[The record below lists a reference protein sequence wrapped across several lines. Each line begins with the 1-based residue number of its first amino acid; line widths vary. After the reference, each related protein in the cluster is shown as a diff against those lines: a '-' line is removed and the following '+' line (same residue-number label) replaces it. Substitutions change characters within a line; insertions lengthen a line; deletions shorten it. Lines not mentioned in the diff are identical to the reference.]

1 MNHPKRLLAGVAAL
15 ALAASGAVV
24 AVRFRDG
31 EAPPGDSAVAAVAT
45 RPTSPAPGELA
56 PAEELARKQAIDAL
70 LARRSAAVLKG
81 DVRGF
86 LASVDP
92 KQAELVARERLLF
105 VNLRKFGFSSLKY
118 FTADAFRPVPG
129 LVAKFG
135 PTTFSTRV
143 MMRYQLVGLDPQPVQ
158 TDLGYTFVQRGTAWV
173 LVDDTGTDENLS
185 RDGHQQPW
193 DFDEV
198 QVVRRGTVVVVVDKK
213 EASLGTKVAQV
224 AEKAVKS
231 VRKHW
236 ARPWNGAVLLVAM
249 PQERVMSTIWTAG
262 TGDGWTIAAK
272 AVTLYQ
278 GEQLGKPVGPPIGS
292 RIVVNPAL
300 RKRLDKDLLV
310 HEMTHVA
317 TATLGIY
324 TPIWMV
330 EGMAEYVRCR
340 SIEDDPHWSVDPYR
354 KRVKSAYLPKLTA
367 LPDTTVFDANAD
379 RAYGTSWWIVE
390 YLANKLGEKKLA
402 TLYTDMS
409 QHGESVLKKDTGLT
423 PTQVVAG
430 TKTFK
435 G

>member
-1 MNHPKRLLAGVAAL
+1 MNHPKRLFAGVAVL

-24 AVRFRDG
+24 AVRVRSG
-31 EAPPGDSAVAAVAT
+31 ESAPGASAVAAAA
-45 RPTSPAPGELA
+45 PTSTSPTPGELSA
-56 PAEELARKQAIDAL
+56 AGELARKQAIDAV
-70 LARRSAAVLKG
+70 LARRAAAVLKG
-81 DVRGF
+81 DLKGF
-86 LASVDP
+86 LAPVDV
-92 KQAELVARERLLF
+92 KQADLVARQRLLF

-135 PTTFSTRV
+135 ATTFSTRV

-158 TDLGYTFVQRGTAWV
+158 TDLGYTFVQRRGAWV

-185 RDGHQQPW
+185 GDGHRQPW
-193 DFDEV
+193 DFNEV
-198 QVVRRGTVVVVVDKK
+198 QVVRRGKVVVVVDKR

-224 AEKAVKS
+224 AQKAVTS

-236 ARPWNGAVLLVAM
+236 ARPWNGAVLVVAM
-249 PQERVMSTIWTAG
+249 PQDRVMSTIWTAG

-272 AVTLYQ
+272 AVTLFE
-278 GEQLGKPVGPPIGS
+278 GEQLGKPIGRPIGS

-317 TATLGIY
+317 TSTLGMAA
-324 TPIWMV
+324 PIWMV

-354 KRVKSAYLPKLTA
+354 KRVKSAYLPKLTK
-367 LPDTTVFDANAD
+367 LPGTDVFDADAD
-379 RAYGTSWWIVE
+379 RAYGSSWWIVE
-390 YLANKLGEKKLA
+390 YLADKLGEKKLA
-402 TLYTDMS
+402 ALYTDMS
-409 QHGESVLKKDTGLT
+409 QHGETFLKKDTGLT
-423 PTQVVAG
+423 PAQVVAG
-430 TKTFK
+430 AKKFK

>member
-15 ALAASGAVV
+15 ALTASGAVV
-24 AVRFRDG
+24 AVRAWNG
-31 EAPPGDSAVAAVAT
+31 EAGAPSAMAVEAT
-45 RPTSPAPGELA
+45 RAPTTQVVVVDT
-56 PAEELARKQAIDAL
+56 KAINVV

-81 DVRGF
+81 DLKGF

-92 KQAELVARERLLF
+92 KQADLVARERLLF
-105 VNLRKFGFSSLKY
+105 VNLRKFGFSSLQY
-118 FTADAFRPVPG
+118 FTADAFRPVPN

-135 PTTFSTRV
+135 PTTYSTRV
-143 MMRYQLVGLDPQPVQ
+143 MMRYQLTGLDPRPVQ
-158 TDLGYTFVQRGTAWV
+158 TDLGYSFVRRAGAWV
-173 LVDDTGTDENLS
+173 LVDDTGTDEFLS
-185 RDGHQQPW
+185 SDGHRQPW
-193 DFDEV
+193 DFQEV
-198 QVVRRGTVVVVVDKK
+198 QVVRRGPVVVVVDKR

-236 ARPWNGAVLLVAM
+236 KRPWNGAVLVVAM
-249 PQERVMSTIWTAG
+249 PQDRVMSTIWTTG

-272 AVTLYQ
+272 AVTLFE
-278 GEQLGKPVGPPIGS
+278 GEQLGKPIGRPIGS

-317 TATLGIY
+317 TSTLGIA

-330 EGMAEYVRCR
+330 EGLAEYVRCR
-340 SIEDDPHWSVDPYR
+340 SIEDDPHWTVDPYR
-354 KRVKSAYLPKLTA
+354 KRVKTAYLPKLTA
-367 LPDTTVFDANAD
+367 LPDTTVFDTNAD

-390 YLANKLGEKKLA
+390 YLAHNLGEKKLA
-402 TLYTDMS
+402 TLYTEMA
-409 QHGESVLKKDTGLT
+409 QHGDSVLKKDTGQT
-423 PTQVVAG
+423 PAQIVAG
-430 TKTFK
+430 AKKFK